1 MSTAKRNHAI
11 KTLLETTYGKGNV
24 WVRGSRG
31 TASGWVSVYVD
42 VGDKFEPIGATED
55 QLAWSSREMHQA
67 SCEEGL
73 KIERMIAAAQIEIG
87 TYGHPGPGADYGH
100 GSKINV
106 SFRVPFDVQ
115 EKRKAS

>member
-11 KTLLETTYGKGNV
+11 KALLETTYGKGNV

-31 TASGWVSVYVD
+31 TASGWVSIYVD

-55 QLAWSSREMHQA
+55 QLAWSSRQMHQA
-67 SCEEGL
+67 SRDEGL
-73 KIERMIAAAQIEIG
+73 KIERMIAAAKIEIG
-87 TYGHPGPGADYGH
+87 TYGYDDPGSDYGH
-100 GSKINV
+100 GSKI
-106 SFRVPFDVQ
+106 SIEFRVPFDVL